1 MKLQMIVFFFCIPV
15 LHRVTTHKIF
25 LPLKIRSILKP
36 NAWSEEQKV
45 ISFPECNLIWK
56 V

>member
-1 MKLQMIVFFFCIPV
+1 MKLQMIVFF
-15 LHRVTTHKIF
+15 LHSCVTPSDYPQDL

-45 ISFPECNLIWK
+45 ISFLECNLIWK